1 MRFNRTLGLTL
12 VAAALMT
19 AYGCGKEEPKKAA
32 EAPAATP
39 AAPAAPEAVVK
50 IGHVAPTTGPQAHLG
65 KDNENGAR
73 LAIDDANA
81 KGIMIDGKKV
91 KFELVAEDDQAD
103 PKQGVIVAQKLVD
116 AKVAGVVG
124 HLNSG
129 TTIPAS
135 KLYSDAGIPQI
146 SPSATNPKY
155 TLQGFKTAFRVMAND
170 VQQGS
175 VIGKEAVSTL
185 GAKKIAIIDDKTA
198 YGAGLAEETEK
209 AAKAAGATIVAH
221 EFTNDKATDFKAILT
236 KIKAKSPDLI
246 MYGGMDAQGG
256 PMVKQ
261 MKELGIKAKFI
272 AGDGVC
278 SAEWPKL
285 AGGAAEGQYCT
296 QAGVPPDKMANAKDF
311 VTRFTAKYGPIQVYA
326 PYSYDAAMTL
336 IAAMQKANST
346 DPAKY
351 LPELS
356 KISYDGITAKVEF
369 DEHGDTK
376 NGAITLYTVKDGAL
390 VPLAMNVGGKTEK
403 LAAAAPAAPAPAAPA
418 PAAPAKSDA
427 MKSEAP
433 AKKKD
438 HAGSTPARSPQ
449 NRNGAYGRRFHSYCD
464 GARGDC
470 RDVARSGESA
480 TSRGPPR
487 REGRFA
493 SWKPFCS
500 RSSTV

>member
-1 MRFNRTLGLTL
+1 MNRLQSFATGMLF
-12 VAAALMT
+12 ASALLMQ
-19 AYGCGKEEPKKAA
+19 GCSKEEPPKPAPKA
-32 EAPAATP
+32 EAPP
-39 AAPAAPEAVVK
+39 AETIVK
-50 IGHVAPTTGPQAHLG
+50 IGVAAPLTGPQAHIG
-65 KDNENGAR
+65 TDIKNGVQ
-73 LAIDDANA
+73 LAVDDANA
-81 KGIMIDGKKV
+81 AGLTIDGKKI
-91 KFELVAEDDQAD
+91 KLQLVAEDDEAN
-103 PKQGVIVAQKLVD
+103 PTKAATVAQKLVD
-116 AKVAGVVG
+116 AKVVAVVG
-124 HLNSG
+124 HFNSG
-129 TTIPAS
+129 ASIPAS
-135 KLYSDAGIPQI
+135 KVYSDAGIPQI
-146 SPSATNPKY
+146 SPSSTNPKY
-155 TLQGFKTAFRVMAND
+155 TQQGYANAFRVMAND

-296 QAGVPPDKMANAKDF
+296 QAGVPPEKMANAKDF

-403 LAAAAPAAPAPAAPA
+403 LAAAPAAAAPAAPA

-433 AKKKD
+433 VKK
-438 HAGSTPARSPQ
+438 
-449 NRNGAYGRRFHSYCD
+449 
-464 GARGDC
+464 
-470 RDVARSGESA
+470 
-480 TSRGPPR
+480 
-487 REGRFA
+487 
-493 SWKPFCS
+493 
-500 RSSTV
+500 

>member
-1 MRFNRTLGLTL
+1 MRLNRSLGLTF
-12 VAAALMT
+12 VAAALVT
-19 AYGCGKEEPKKAA
+19 AYGCGKEEPKKV
-32 EAPAATP
+32 EAPATA
-39 AAPAAPEAVVK
+39 AAPAMPEAVVK
-50 IGHVAPTTGPQAHLG
+50 IGHVGPITGPQAHLG

-73 LAIDDANA
+73 MAVDDANA
-81 KGIMIDGKKV
+81 KNIVIDGKKI
-91 KFELVAEDDQAD
+91 KFELVPEDDQAD
-103 PKQGVIVAQKLVD
+103 PKQGTTVAQMLVD

-175 VIGKEAVSTL
+175 VIGKEAVTTL

-209 AAKAAGATIVAH
+209 AAKEAGGTIVAH

-236 KIKAKSPDLI
+236 KIKAKNPDII

-261 MKELGIKAKFI
+261 MKELGIKAKYI

-296 QAGVPPDKMANAKDF
+296 QAGVPPENMANAKDF
-311 VTRFTAKYGPIQVYA
+311 VTRFTGKYGPIQVYA
-326 PYSYDAAMTL
+326 PYSYDATMTL

-351 LPELS
+351 LPELA
-356 KISYDGITAKVEF
+356 KISYDGVTAKIEF

-376 NGAITLYTVKDGAL
+376 NGAITLYQVKDGKL
-390 VPLAMNVGGKTEK
+390 MPMAMNVGGKTEK
-403 LAAAAPAAPAPAAPA
+403 LGGAPASDMKSDMKAAGEA
-418 PAAPAKSDA
+418 MKSDLKGAGDA
-427 MKSEAP
+427 MKSAVESPNP
-433 AKKKD
+433 ATPANADTMKKD
-438 HAGSTPARSPQ
+438 NKGQ
-449 NRNGAYGRRFHSYCD
+449 
-464 GARGDC
+464 
-470 RDVARSGESA
+470 
-480 TSRGPPR
+480 
-487 REGRFA
+487 
-493 SWKPFCS
+493 
-500 RSSTV
+500 

>member
-1 MRFNRTLGLTL
+1 MELNRSLGLTII
-12 VAAALMT
+12 AAALAT
-19 AYGCGKEEPKKAA
+19 LYGCGKEEPKKA
-32 EAPAATP
+32 EAPAAP
-39 AAPAAPEAVVK
+39 AVAAAPAIPEITVK

-73 LAIDDANA
+73 MAIDDANA
-81 KGIMIDGKKV
+81 KNIVIDGKKV
-91 KFELVAEDDQAD
+91 KFELDAEDDQAD
-103 PKQGVIVAQKLVD
+103 PKQGTVVAQKLVD

-135 KLYSDAGIPQI
+135 KLYSDAGIPEI

-175 VIGKEAVSTL
+175 VIGKAAVETL
-185 GAKKIAIIDDKTA
+185 GAKKIAIIDDKSA
-198 YGAGLAEETEK
+198 YGAGLADETEK
-209 AAKAAGATIVAH
+209 AAKAAGATIVAR
-221 EFTNDKATDFKAILT
+221 EYTNDKATDFKAILT
-236 KIKAKSPDLI
+236 KIKAKNPDVI

-261 MKELGIKAKFI
+261 MKELGIKAKYI
-272 AGDGVC
+272 SGDGTC

-296 QAGVPPDKMANAKDF
+296 QAGLPPDKMANAKDF

-326 PYSYDAAMTL
+326 PYSYDATMTL
-336 IAAMQKANST
+336 IAAMQKANSV

-351 LPELS
+351 LPELA
-356 KISYDGITAKVEF
+356 KISYDGITAKIEF

-390 VPLAMNVGGKTEK
+390 VPMAVNVAGKTEK
-403 LAAAAPAAPAPAAPA
+403 LAASTDAMAPAE
-418 PAAPAKSDA
+418 PAKSTTSDMKTGEK
-427 MKSEAP
+427 MKSSMQNPKPPTPLNSEAL
-433 AKKKD
+433 KVK
-438 HAGSTPARSPQ
+438 GS
-449 NRNGAYGRRFHSYCD
+449 
-464 GARGDC
+464 
-470 RDVARSGESA
+470 
-480 TSRGPPR
+480 
-487 REGRFA
+487 
-493 SWKPFCS
+493 
-500 RSSTV
+500 

>member
-1 MRFNRTLGLTL
+1 MRFNRALGLTL

-32 EAPAATP
+32 DATPATP
-39 AAPAAPEAVVK
+39 AAPAAPGVVVK
-50 IGHVAPTTGPQAHLG
+50 IGHVGPTTGPQAHLG

-81 KGIMIDGKKV
+81 KNIVIDGKKI
-91 KFELVAEDDQAD
+91 KFQLIAEDDQAD

-155 TLQGFKTAFRVMAND
+155 TLQGFETAFRVIAND

-175 VIGKEAVSTL
+175 VIGKEAVTTL
-185 GAKKIAIIDDKTA
+185 GAKKIAIIDDKSA
-198 YGAGLAEETEK
+198 YGAGLADETEK
-209 AAKAAGATIVAH
+209 AVKAAGGTVVAR
-221 EFTNDKATDFKAILT
+221 EYTNDKATDFKAILT
-236 KIKAKSPDLI
+236 KIKAKNPDVI

-256 PMVKQ
+256 PMAKQ
-261 MKELGIKAKFI
+261 IKELGIKAKFI
-272 AGDGVC
+272 SGDGVC
-278 SAEWPKL
+278 SSEWPKL

-296 QAGVPPDKMANAKDF
+296 QAGLPPEKMPNAKDF

-326 PYSYDAAMTL
+326 PYSYDAANTL
-336 IAAMQKANST
+336 IEAMKKANSS

-351 LPELS
+351 LPVLA
-356 KISYDGITAKVEF
+356 KISYDGITAKIEF

-376 NGAITLYTVKDGAL
+376 NGAITLYTVKDGKL
-390 VPLAMNVGGKTEK
+390 VPMAVNVGGKTEK
-403 LAAAAPAAPAPAAPA
+403 VAAAGETMGE
-418 PAAPAKSDA
+418 KTKEV
-427 MKSEAP
+427 MKEAGD
-433 AKKKD
+433 KMKE
-438 HAGSTPARSPQ
+438 AG
-449 NRNGAYGRRFHSYCD
+449 D
-464 GARGDC
+464 
-470 RDVARSGESA
+470 
-480 TSRGPPR
+480 
-487 REGRFA
+487 
-493 SWKPFCS
+493 KMK
-500 RSSTV
+500 